1 MVEGNQPAQAW
12 PTHNLQ
18 QLESVINAAKA
29 ADKNL
34 FIWDKQGSVGTFMQ
48 YKGMLAELD
57 KMIVRKALG
66 SCSGQEVGESIRK
79 NFVAAM
85 RNGDK
90 LCLDMADK
98 IPTFADYAS
107 DGTFDPALFFNFP

>member
-1 MVEGNQPAQAW
+1 MVKGNQPNQAW
-12 PTHNLQ
+12 STHNLQ
-18 QLESVINAAKA
+18 QLDRVINATRM

-34 FIWDKQGSVGTFMQ
+34 FIWDKQGNVGTFLQ
-48 YKGMLAELD
+48 YKGMLCTLD
-57 KMIVRKALG
+57 SLLVRKALG
-66 SCSGQEVGESIRK
+66 NCTGEEVGESIRK
-79 NFVAAM
+79 YFIAAM

-107 DGTFDPALFFNFP
+107 DGTFDPALFFNFA